1 MSVPSFQGLPLADR
15 DRKWDGAAAEKR
27 VRSWAKATEEP
38 NEDYHNAHVW
48 YDAAKKGNFTA
59 DQLLI
64 ADVVKGEL
72 LVVPR
77 DHGCGC
83 GDAGLAWW
91 CQPPRAGHRAG
102 RQPPRAL
109 RRQVGRRP
117 GMSEAPG
124 ISEPAARRLCARAAT
139 AEESVAWA

>member
-27 VRSWAKATEEP
+27 ARSWAKATEEP
-38 NEDYHNAHVW
+38 NGDYHNAHVW

-72 LVVPR
+72 LAVPAR
-77 DHGCGC
+77 SWLRC

-91 CQPPRAGHRAG
+91 
-102 RQPPRAL
+102 RQPPERDIERVGSHLARYYAEMDGHGAL
-109 RRQVGRRP
+109 G
-117 GMSEAPG
+117 
-124 ISEPAARRLCARAAT
+124 
-139 AEESVAWA
+139 